1 MTKEELLKIFPA
13 ATPEQI
19 VNMLN
24 SIDTEVAVAGKSK
37 ISDADLQTLRD
48 KAKKFDE
55 AEAEKLS
62 AEEKLKQ
69 ALADAEKSKNDNLII
84 LNRTK
89 AIAELTKAG
98 VSEDDYKDIIE
109 GIVTAD
115 EEKTVSLAKN
125 MAALIS
131 KTKSDAEA
139 NAKDSKLR
147 SMGKPDGG
155 SDPDSDGEKSDAEKF
170 AESIAK
176 SRAESLKTA
185 QESRKFYTGG

>member
-1 MTKEELLKIFPA
+1 MTKEELLKIFPT

-19 VNMLN
+19 ANMLN
-24 SIDTEVAVAGKSK
+24 SIDTEVAIAGKSK

-48 KAKKFDE
+48 KAKKFDD

-69 ALADAEKSKNDNLII
+69 ALADAEKSKNDNLMI

-89 AIAELTKAG
+89 AVAELAKAG
-98 VSEDDYKDIIE
+98 ISESDYKDIID

-125 MAALIS
+125 MAALIT
-131 KTKSDAEA
+131 KTKSDTEA
-139 NAKDSKLR
+139 NLKDNRLKN
-147 SMGKPDGG
+147 MEKPDGG
-155 SDPDSDGEKSDAEKF
+155 ADIGSGNEKSDAEKF

-176 SRAESLKTA
+176 NRAESLKTA

>member
-176 SRAESLKTA
+176 SRAEALKSA

>member
-19 VNMLN
+19 ANMLN
-24 SIDTEVAVAGKSK
+24 SIDTEVAVAGRSK
-37 ISDADLQTLRD
+37 ISDADLQALRD

-55 AEAEKLS
+55 AESEKLS

-139 NAKDSKLR
+139 SAKDDKLR
-147 SMGKPDGG
+147 NMGKPDGG
-155 SDPDSDGEKSDAEKF
+155 VNPDSDSEKSDAEKF

-176 SRAESLKTA
+176 SRAEALKSA

>member
-19 VNMLN
+19 ANMLN
-24 SIDTEVAVAGKSK
+24 SIDTEVAIAGKSK

-69 ALADAEKSKNDNLII
+69 ALADAEKSKNDNLMI

-89 AIAELTKAG
+89 AVAELAKAG
-98 VSEDDYKDIIE
+98 ISEADYKDIID

-125 MAALIS
+125 MAALIT
-131 KTKSDAEA
+131 KTKSDTEA
-139 NAKDSKLR
+139 NLKDNRLKN
-147 SMGKPDGG
+147 MEKPDGG
-155 SDPDSDGEKSDAEKF
+155 ANPDSGNEKSDAEKF

-176 SRAESLKTA
+176 NRAESLKTA

>member
-24 SIDTEVAVAGKSK
+24 SIDTEVAVAGRSK
-37 ISDADLQTLRD
+37 ISDADLQALRD

-55 AEAEKLS
+55 AESEKLS

-69 ALADAEKSKNDNLII
+69 ALADAEKSKNDNLMI

-89 AIAELTKAG
+89 AVAELAKAG
-98 VSEDDYKDIIE
+98 ISEADYKDIID

-125 MAALIS
+125 MAALIT

-139 NAKDSKLR
+139 NLKDNRLKN
-147 SMGKPDGG
+147 MEKPDGG
-155 SDPDSDGEKSDAEKF
+155 ANPDSGNEKSDAEKF

>member
-19 VNMLN
+19 VNILN

-37 ISDADLQTLRD
+37 ISDADLQILRD

-69 ALADAEKSKNDNLII
+69 TLADAEKSKNDNLMI

-125 MAALIS
+125 MAALIT

-139 NAKDSKLR
+139 DLKDKKLKD
-147 SMGKPDGG
+147 MGKPDGG
-155 SDPDSDGEKSDAEKF
+155 ADPDSGNEKSDAEKF